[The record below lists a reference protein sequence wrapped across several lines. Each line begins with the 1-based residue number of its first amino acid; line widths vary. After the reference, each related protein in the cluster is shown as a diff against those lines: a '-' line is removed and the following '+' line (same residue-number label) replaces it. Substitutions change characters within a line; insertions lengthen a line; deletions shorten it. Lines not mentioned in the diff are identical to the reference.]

1 MAVFVYID
9 IFSGQLMNMT
19 TMRKP
24 FAATLIAFACTV
36 ANAQQKPQAPM
47 PVMGLNIGMY
57 VIQAEVAST
66 LAQREQ
72 GLMGRKAMAE
82 NAGMLFDLERP
93 ALLECMWMKDTLL
106 PLSVAF
112 IDPAGKIINIEEM
125 KPMTEDQHCSTK
137 GAQVRYALEM
147 NAGWFKKKNIKP
159 GALIQRL
166 SGAH

>member
-1 MAVFVYID
+1 MKLRNAYKPWMAM
-9 IFSGQLMNMT
+9 L
-19 TMRKP
+19 
-24 FAATLIAFACTV
+24 FALGCSAAV
-36 ANAQQKPQAPM
+36 AQQQPATM
-47 PVMGLNIGMY
+47 PVVQLNIGMY

-112 IDPAGKIINIEEM
+112 IDQTGKIINIEEM
-125 KPMTEDQHCSTK
+125 KPMTEDQHCSAK

-159 GALIQRL
+159 GALVQRP
-166 SGAH
+166 SDTH